1 MLDWVK
7 EVLGELAETV
17 AGAVIA
23 IIVFLWWIG
32 GPGLTAIL
40 WSEGD
45 KPLAMQFLAGWAVVT
60 VLYFMLSRLVRRIR
74 RG

>member
-7 EVLGELAETV
+7 EVLGELAESV
-17 AGAVIA
+17 AGAVVA